1 MPMNDENK
9 WKEARRKALEYADSL
24 SDEDDARITAAA
36 LADPDAQPWTDEMWA
51 RATTFE
57 DRQRRRAQ
65 AKVACV
71 DEVTGDVLNI
81 DAEVI
86 EHFRKTG
93 SGWQARINAVLR
105 KAAGLS

>member
-1 MPMNDENK
+1 MSENDK
-9 WKEARRKALEYADSL
+9 WVEARRKALADIAST

-51 RATTFE
+51 RAITFE
-57 DRQRRRAQ
+57 ERRRLRAQ

-71 DEVTGDVLNI
+71 DGATGDVLNI

-93 SGWQARINAVLR
+93 HGWQARINSVLR